1 MAPLPV
7 LVSTEVAPSV
17 TEPLKDCAPVVV
29 MVAPLSTEAPLSVR
43 PAPLLSAWF
52 TVICGAYTVIGPAM
66 LTNLF
71 KVMFVK
77 LPALPSVKP
86 LRLVS

>member
-1 MAPLPV
+1 ML
-7 LVSTEVAPSV
+7 
-17 TEPLKDCAPVVV
+17 

-43 PAPLLSAWF
+43 AAPLLSGWF

-66 LTNLF
+66 LTKLF

-77 LPALPSVKP
+77 LPDLPSVKP
-86 LRLVS
+86 VRFVS